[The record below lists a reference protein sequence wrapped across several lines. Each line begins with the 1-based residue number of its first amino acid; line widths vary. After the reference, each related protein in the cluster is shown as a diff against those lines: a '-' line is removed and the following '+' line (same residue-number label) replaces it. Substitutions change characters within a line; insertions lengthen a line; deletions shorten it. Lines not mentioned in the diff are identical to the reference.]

1 MQKVFF
7 YGLFMD
13 EGLLAGKGIKP
24 SAVSPGIVKG
34 YRLRIGERATLE
46 QSPGRR
52 AYGVVMDIAP
62 GEATAL
68 YAEDSV
74 ADYVPETVEVEL
86 LDGSRL
92 EATCYNLPAGKV
104 AGANGD
110 YARSL
115 LAVAGRLG
123 FPDSY
128 LDEIRRAGTGSGT
141 PRV

>member
-13 EGLLAGKGIKP
+13 ESLLARKGIKP
-24 SAVSPGIVKG
+24 SAMSPGFVEG

-46 QSPGRR
+46 RRPGRR
-52 AYGVVMDIAP
+52 VYGVLMDVAP
-62 GEATAL
+62 GEAKAL
-68 YAEDSV
+68 YEEDSV
-74 ADYVPETVEVEL
+74 ADYVPEIVEVEL
-86 LDGSRL
+86 VDGSRL
-92 EATCYNLPAGKV
+92 EAACYNLPAGKV
-104 AGANGD
+104 AGTNED

-141 PRV
+141 RCA